1 MNRFAAILLGIGA
14 SISMFGGGQAAA
26 SAEAF
31 AAITEPVKAEQ
42 SFATPTESTG
52 KTFLPPLEKTL
63 TVSTDQPFPL
73 AVAPEESTTEVFEQS
88 LEQSQFEAQVVE
100 QVDRVLLQA
109 TQSATTPEVPET
121 QVMRQVDQSAPQPA
135 QSATTQAQVNQP
147 STPTVE
153 SSVTHPLESQV
164 ASTPAGTEGYRGVP
178 APPATQ
184 KNTKIDTDTDNAQF
198 NPPTGYREIA
208 SGVYVPAKYV
218 EAQIHTAPVV
228 TASSSTEISASP
240 SFPSAS
246 VPVSL
251 PPQLQQASVKQFGQ
265 FGFIFPFASAVPITS
280 NFGWRIHPV
289 TGTQRFHSGID
300 LGAPHGTAVLAAH
313 SGRVVFAGWRGGYGN
328 TIILQSLDGKTRTLY
343 AHLSQLHVEADETV
357 RIGQI
362 VGAVGSTGL
371 STGPHL
377 HFEIQKPTA
386 QGWVATD
393 LNQFVRSLLA
403 SGSFANR
410 LNQQTTASFNFPQ
423 PVTSATSPEIRVGL
437 LENVAAVK
445 LASSTPAWILDS
457 RGRPLAWIPSM
468 QNFVTTTKGSGV
480 QMGAKQMPA
489 VLFIQPAQNGAVSV
503 GGKWYRGKMMVV
515 ARPQGLTIVNWIDI
529 ETYLY
534 SVVGAEAY
542 PNWGQDALKAQA
554 VAARSYALRF
564 RYQPANDLYD
574 IGSDTRY
581 QAYEGV
587 ATEFSTTYQA
597 VNATRGQILVDHA
610 GQVLLAEYAST
621 QQITNEA
628 HGGFGMSQW
637 GAAEMAQQGHSYLH
651 ILGKYYP
658 GASLSVL
665 AVR

>member
-1 MNRFAAILLGIGA
+1 
-14 SISMFGGGQAAA
+14 MFSGQAAA

-31 AAITEPVKAEQ
+31 AAMTEPVKAEQ
-42 SFATPTESTG
+42 SFATPTESAE
-52 KTFLPPLEKTL
+52 KTFLPPWEKTL
-63 TVSTDQPFPL
+63 TVSTDQPFPST
-73 AVAPEESTTEVFEQS
+73 VALETSTTEVFEQS
-88 LEQSQFEAQVVE
+88 LEQSQSEAQVVE
-100 QVDRVLLQA
+100 QVDRVLLQP
-109 TQSATTPEVPET
+109 SRLATTPEVPET

-135 QSATTQAQVNQP
+135 QSATTQVQVNQTT
-147 STPTVE
+147 TPTATPL
-153 SSVTHPLESQV
+153 VTYPAESQV
-164 ASTPAGTEGYRGVP
+164 TPAPAQAEGYRGVP

-184 KNTKIDTDTDNAQF
+184 KNTKVDTDKVDTDIDNAQF

-208 SGVYVPAKYV
+208 TGVYVPAKYV

-240 SFPSAS
+240 SFPSAL

-251 PPQLQQASVKQFGQ
+251 PPQLQQASVGQFGQ
-265 FGFIFPFASAVPITS
+265 FGFIFPLASAVPITS

-289 TGTQRFHSGID
+289 TGVQRFHSGID
-300 LGAPHGTAVLAAH
+300 LGAPYGTAVLAAH
-313 SGRVVFAGWRGGYGN
+313 SGRVVFAGWLGGYGN

-357 RIGQI
+357 RIGQR

-377 HFEIQKPTA
+377 HFEIQKLTSR
-386 QGWVATD
+386 GWVATD
-393 LNQFVRSLLA
+393 INQFVRSLLA

-410 LNQQTTASFNFPQ
+410 LNQQTTVSFNFPK
-423 PVTSATSPEIRVGL
+423 PATSATSPEIRVGL

-468 QNFVTTTKGSGV
+468 QNFVTTAKGAGI
-480 QMGAKQMPA
+480 QMGARQMPA

-503 GGKWYRGKMMVV
+503 RGKWYRGKMMVV

-542 PNWGQDALKAQA
+542 PNWEQDALKAQA

-564 RYQPANDLYD
+564 RYQPASDLYD

-587 ATEFSTTYQA
+587 ATEFITTYQA
-597 VNATRGQILVDHA
+597 VNATRGQVLVDRS

-621 QQITNEA
+621 QQITNKA

-637 GAAEMAQQGHSYLH
+637 GAAEIAQQGHSYLH

-658 GASLSVL
+658 GATLTVL